1 MPGDLNGAD
10 KNIRNSDFELSTP
23 TGYKKLQ
30 KNAKRNLLSNVTNWV
45 TGQRSRQFGMAGH
58 VIRKKDGR

>member
-10 KNIRNSDFELSTP
+10 KNIRNSEFELSTP

-30 KNAKRNLLSNVTNWV
+30 NNAKMNLLNT
-45 TGQRSRQFGMAGH
+45 M
-58 VIRKKDGR
+58 